1 MTKKKVNLKEKLE
14 ELNVKYD
21 HKNDFLSKDL
31 LTIVNKISSSRTIM
45 FSSQLEQLL
54 VLDNP
59 EFPRVYT
66 NFENEVGS

>member
-1 MTKKKVNLKEKLE
+1 MARKKINLKEKLD

-45 FSSQLEQLL
+45 FSSQ
-54 VLDNP
+54 
-59 EFPRVYT
+59 F
-66 NFENEVGS
+66 